1 MSDVQSKKAIKT
13 LAAFGIGVLNEVIP
27 VARHA
32 DLTSVAEDRL
42 LLKLVRFE
50 QNLHA
55 VFTLLAVG
63 NGVLNEVS
71 PLDSHAL
78 VKFTLFASVP
88 SFAPA
93 GNDVR
98 DEQDC
103 HADVKFEQVF
113 MSVVLKLLS
122 PEQPYH
128 AKRASVTSG
137 RSTENASNSVF

>member
-1 MSDVQSKKAIKT
+1 MNT
-13 LAAFGIGVLNEVIP
+13 LAAFGIGVLNEVRP

-32 DLTSVAEDRL
+32 DLTSVTEDRS

-55 VFTLLAVG
+55 VFTLVAVG

-71 PLDSHAL
+71 PLDCHAL

-98 DEQDC
+98 DEQFSQ
-103 HADVKFEQVF
+103 ADMKLVQFL
-113 MSVVLKLLS
+113 MSVVLKSLS
-122 PEQPYH
+122 D
-128 AKRASVTSG
+128 VL
-137 RSTENASNSVF
+137 